1 MKLIH
6 KFKSPNFDKRKSS
19 KILFIIIHY
28 TALKNY
34 REAISYLSDPKN
46 KVSSHYLIS
55 QTGAIFNLVSEKN
68 RAWHAGISYWDGITD
83 LNSTS
88 IGIELDFSN
97 YKKNKNYSKKMINS
111 LVKLL
116 INLQKKYNIKK
127 TNILGHSDIAPFR
140 KKDPGPKFPWNILR
154 KKSLVLDPNKQNP
167 YKISFIKKWFKKNKL
182 NTSKK
187 MTIFI
192 LSYLGYDT
200 INLKQDN
207 YSLSKIIMAYQNH
220 FIQSNITGKVD
231 NVTLN
236 FLIKHLLNNLLTKT

>member
-6 KFKSPNFDKRKSS
+6 KFKSPNFDKRKNS
-19 KILFIIIHY
+19 KILFIIILY

-116 INLQKKYNIKK
+116 IILQKNI
-127 TNILGHSDIAPFR
+127 I
-140 KKDPGPKFPWNILR
+140 
-154 KKSLVLDPNKQNP
+154 
-167 YKISFIKKWFKKNKL
+167 
-182 NTSKK
+182 
-187 MTIFI
+187 
-192 LSYLGYDT
+192 
-200 INLKQDN
+200 
-207 YSLSKIIMAYQNH
+207 
-220 FIQSNITGKVD
+220 
-231 NVTLN
+231 
-236 FLIKHLLNNLLTKT
+236 